1 MRHSMRA
8 LIGVMLIG
16 CNGLSAIGAE
26 EGSKWWPFGRS
37 RDLDAAQSSTA
48 TDSAEA
54 PPSATDSAI
63 STDQPYAT
71 APESEREQRWMIS
84 SSKSKISWPR
94 VHMPEFSKP
103 SVPPAH
109 TPFASGP
116 DNPSRNSWV
125 EKDVTEPK
133 PSPMQSMKDGAKRF
147 GQSTRDAWDRTVDAL
162 TPGDKS
168 QPADASS
175 RVARRDQPSMWQRM
189 FGTDEPAK
197 KEGPQTVTEFM
208 AQDRVIP

>member
-1 MRHSMRA
+1 
-8 LIGVMLIG
+8 
-16 CNGLSAIGAE
+16 
-26 EGSKWWPFGRS
+26 
-37 RDLDAAQSSTA
+37 
-48 TDSAEA
+48 
-54 PPSATDSAI
+54 
-63 STDQPYAT
+63 
-71 APESEREQRWMIS
+71 
-84 SSKSKISWPR
+84 
-94 VHMPEFSKP
+94 
-103 SVPPAH
+103 
-109 TPFASGP
+109 
-116 DNPSRNSWV
+116 
-125 EKDVTEPK
+125 
-133 PSPMQSMKDGAKRF
+133 MQSVKDGAKRF